1 MAKELKVK
9 AFFDR
14 FTKCDQQLSRLQAN
28 ILLYCT
34 HLSYAKGF
42 ICHVRKLSAILTAA
56 CACSST
62 IGKCVLKSLTTSQ
75 YVSLRTR
82 CMLLPLWLA
91 DCLTQLLSLLITAI
105 PCDMC
110 MRSATLRPPHHT
122 TTPHH
127 TTPHHTTPHHTTP
140 HHTTPHHTTPH
151 HHLCLSAC
159 LPAHLPVCL
168 SVCHPICHIHQA
180 HLQLAHAG
188 RARLLSILKPSEGG
202 LLWRTAKA
210 DVADELGLPPQHQQT
225 SSLQFS
231 AIERH
236 FYSRQHADC
245 TSRASS
251 TIPPQLLS
259 QAAQGGPGGVVGHRR
274 LTAAEEKKL
283 LFPLLRLRQACC
295 HPQVPLLLC
304 CAVLCCA
311 VPCRAVPCCAVL
323 CCAVL
328 CFSEA

>member
-127 TTPHHTTPHHTTP
+127 TTPHHTTPHHTITCV
-140 HHTTPHHTTPH
+140 
-151 HHLCLSAC
+151 CLPAC
-159 LPAHLPVCL
+159 LPTCL
-168 SVCHPICHIHQA
+168 SVCLCAILSVTFTKLICSWHTQA
-180 HLQLAHAG
+180 GQG
-188 RARLLSILKPSEGG
+188 CSPS
-202 LLWRTAKA
+202 
-210 DVADELGLPPQHQQT
+210 
-225 SSLQFS
+225 
-231 AIERH
+231 
-236 FYSRQHADC
+236 
-245 TSRASS
+245 
-251 TIPPQLLS
+251 
-259 QAAQGGPGGVVGHRR
+259 
-274 LTAAEEKKL
+274 
-283 LFPLLRLRQACC
+283 
-295 HPQVPLLLC
+295 
-304 CAVLCCA
+304 
-311 VPCRAVPCCAVL
+311 
-323 CCAVL
+323 
-328 CFSEA
+328 